1 MIIDAIQT
9 FLISLSP
16 LGEAR
21 VGIPYGVVKGL
32 PVIVAFV
39 VGLTGNLLIFPL
51 FNALIDAF
59 DKQLWKRYKLYREY
73 SIKLMK
79 RAKRGVA
86 GKIQRYGFWGLM
98 VFVMIPLPVTGAYMG
113 IIAAR
118 ILNVPRVNAFKAI
131 SLGVIISSSIIAFS
145 TYLIDK

>member
-59 DKQLWKRYKLYREY
+59 DKRLWKRYKLYREY

-98 VFVMIPLPVTGAYMG
+98 VFVMIPLPITGAYMG